1 MTESSPQPNEQP
13 QPRRRNIYDYDG
25 EYEFP
30 TLCSIG
36 PRQAFQHRPRQ
47 VIIGQLL
54 SQRSGPPS
62 MIEPSHYLGRL
73 ESFCWRRIK
82 LAASCDSAALGKSA

>member
-30 TLCSIG
+30 TLYSNG
-36 PRQAFQHRPRQ
+36 PRQVPAPSASGHHRPATVSAIRLAEHDRAVSLPGENGIFLLAPNQ
-47 VIIGQLL
+47 VGGIL
-54 SQRSGPPS
+54 
-62 MIEPSHYLGRL
+62 
-73 ESFCWRRIK
+73 
-82 LAASCDSAALGKSA
+82 

>member
-47 VIIGQLL
+47 VISASYCL
-54 SQRSGPPS
+54 SDPARQ
-62 MIEPSHYLGRL
+62 
-73 ESFCWRRIK
+73 
-82 LAASCDSAALGKSA
+82 A

>member
-36 PRQAFQHRPRQ
+36 PRRR
-47 VIIGQLL
+47 GLGLL
-54 SQRSGPPS
+54 
-62 MIEPSHYLGRL
+62 
-73 ESFCWRRIK
+73 
-82 LAASCDSAALGKSA
+82 LARDQS